1 MAECQLPTRPQGRER
16 PARPPPPGCN
26 LSQQTFR
33 TFQKYHDKAYQNIEQ
48 GLSLDEQGQVDAAM
62 KAYEDGLKNLAQG
75 LEMNAEKICEKDED
89 KDTAK
94 QMQQKMTKTKLQIT
108 YRLQTL
114 QTQMMSEMNS
124 HTNGHSSLETAMD
137 MDSPPSYDQAMSMA
151 SSGISDEAF
160 VSIGDS
166 IMDDSQSGLDSL
178 ESNATEILSISDDV
192 QIFYISPEGYVSAP
206 SYPSALRI
214 AKFNESLTSE
224 ASNSQRPPAFLQV
237 HDWYY
242 PLVPG
247 TSPALRAT
255 NGAYIFPDLSSQQQ
269 GGAVGLMLPE
279 NISSDERQ
287 NFERTLRSFTVLQDQ
302 QPSPVTP
309 SAPPLAATGDSH
321 TGWSSEATAGERE
334 QTKGS
339 QDKVVGGITD
349 QDKTS
354 TRTASEQVAGETTT
368 TEKIT
373 KGISVAAD
381 WISWGVGKGAEKT
394 SNLIRFGSEKVRE
407 KLKPEEKARDIDP
420 RIQTGARYARS
431 GANVA
436 IKVSSFIVTKLGE
449 ATVAVARE
457 VAPHIRKQGQ
467 KVLPKSVTQ
476 KSADGK
482 SKVDDVIEVAATGVK
497 GFGTVYVSLE
507 SAAKVLA
514 KNIAQETVRT
524 VDHKYGP
531 NASQL
536 TENTLYTV
544 GNVAMTAYNVDQLGI
559 KALAKRA
566 AKATGKEVVKDFC
579 TTRSNNSTRQ

>member
-1 MAECQLPTRPQGRER
+1 MAECQLPARPQNRER
-16 PARPPPPGCN
+16 PTRPPPPSCMLN
-26 LSQQTFR
+26 QANFKTL
-33 TFQKYHDKAYQNIEQ
+33 QKCHDKAYQEIEK
-48 GLSLDEQGQVDAAM
+48 GLSLDEQGHIDAAI
-62 KAYEDGLKNLAQG
+62 KSYENGLKNLSQA
-75 LEMNAEKICEKDED
+75 LEMDAEKICEKDED

-94 QMQQKMTKTKLQIT
+94 QLQQKMTKTRLQIT

-114 QTQMMSEMNS
+114 QTQIISDVNN
-124 HTNGHSSLETAMD
+124 HTNGHTSMETEC
-137 MDSPPSYDQAMSMA
+137 PPSYDQAMSMPG
-151 SSGISDEAF
+151 SHISDETF
-160 VSIGDS
+160 MSIGDS
-166 IMDDSQSGLDSL
+166 IMSDTQSGLDPL

-192 QIFYISPEGYVSAP
+192 QIYYISAEGFVSAP

-214 AKFNESLTSE
+214 AKFNENSSNE
-224 ASNSQRPPAFLQV
+224 ASNLQQPPAFLQV
-237 HDWYY
+237 HDWFY

-255 NGAYIFPDLSSQQQ
+255 NGAYIFPDLNSEQQ

-279 NISSDERQ
+279 NISFEERQ
-287 NFERTLRSFTVLQDQ
+287 NFERTLGAFTLLQEQ
-302 QPSPVTP
+302 QPSPATP
-309 SAPPLAATGDSH
+309 SAPPLTAAGDSQ
-321 TGWSSEATAGERE
+321 TGWSPETTAREKE
-334 QTKGS
+334 QTKRP
-339 QDKVVGGITD
+339 QDKVVGTLTD
-349 QDKTS
+349 QEETNEKETS
-354 TRTASEQVAGETTT
+354 GPEGERTT
-368 TEKIT
+368 TEKIS

-394 SNLIRFGSEKVRE
+394 SNLIRYGSEKVRE
-407 KLKPEEKARDIDP
+407 RLKPEEKEKEIDP
-420 RIQTGARYARS
+420 RIQKGARYARS

-449 ATVAVARE
+449 ATVAVAKE

-467 KVLPKSVTQ
+467 KVLPKSVTE
-476 KSADGK
+476 KSPDGK
-482 SKVDDVIEVAATGVK
+482 SKVDDVIEVAATGFK

-531 NASQL
+531 NAGEL

-579 TTRSNNSTRQ
+579 ATRSNKSQPQ

>member
-1 MAECQLPTRPQGRER
+1 MPARPQGRER
-16 PARPPPPGCN
+16 PARPPPPVSM

-33 TFQKYHDKAYQNIEQ
+33 TFQKCHDKAYQNIEQ
-48 GLSLDEQGQVDAAM
+48 GLSLDEQGQMDAAM
-62 KAYEDGLKNLAQG
+62 KAYEDGLKNLTQA
-75 LEMNAEKICEKDED
+75 LEMDAEKICDKEED
-89 KDTAK
+89 RDTAK

-114 QTQMMSEMNS
+114 QTQVIT
-124 HTNGHSSLETAMD
+124 HTNGHTSSETTMD
-137 MDSPPSYDQAMSMA
+137 LDSPPSYDQAMSM
-151 SSGISDEAF
+151 SSTGISEEAF
-160 VSIGDS
+160 LSIGDS
-166 IMDDSQSGLDSL
+166 IMSDSQSGLDSL
-178 ESNATEILSISDDV
+178 EANATEILSIANDV

-214 AKFNESLTSE
+214 ARFNDNSPGE
-224 ASNSQRPPAFLQV
+224 ASNSQQPPAFLQV

-255 NGAYIFPDLSSQQQ
+255 NGAYIFPDLASQQQ
-269 GGAVGLMLPE
+269 GGAVGLMLPQ
-279 NISSDERQ
+279 NISGEERQ
-287 NFERTLRSFTVLQDQ
+287 NFERTLGSLTALQEQ
-302 QPSPVTP
+302 QPSPVNP
-309 SAPPLAATGDSH
+309 SAPPLAAS
-321 TGWSSEATAGERE
+321 GWSPEATAAEREQTKGPHEKAPGERE
-334 QTKGS
+334 QTKGP
-339 QDKVVGGITD
+339 QAVGGLTD
-349 QDKTS
+349 QAS
-354 TRTASEQVAGETTT
+354 TASGQTGETTT

-373 KGISVAAD
+373 KGITVAAD

-394 SNLIRFGSEKVRE
+394 GNLIRFGSEKVRE
-407 KLKPEEKARDIDP
+407 KLKPEEKAKEIDP
-420 RIQTGARYARS
+420 RIQQGARYARS

-467 KVLPKSVTQ
+467 KVLPKSVTE
-476 KSADGK
+476 KSSDGK

-497 GFGTVYVSLE
+497 GFGTVYMSLE
-507 SAAKVLA
+507 AAAKVLA

-531 NASQL
+531 SAGQL

-566 AKATGKEVVKDFC
+566 AKTTGKEVVKDFC
-579 TTRSNNSTRQ
+579 AARSNSGQSQ